1 VIIIYVKELMIHR
14 SNIMKQI
21 LAFGDSN
28 TWGLVPGSRS
38 LERYPWGVRWTSRLQ
53 EMKSDIHVAE
63 EGLCGRTTVFEDEL
77 RPGRKGVSTLDPLL
91 ESQYPV
97 DAVILMLGTNDC
109 KTYYKASSYVIG
121 KGIER
126 CLDAIEKY
134 VPAEKILLI
143 SPIHLGD
150 DVWRPEKDPE
160 FNRESVAV
168 SKELRKVY
176 EDIARRRGTAF
187 LAASD
192 HVVPSSVDDEHMN
205 EDGHRIFAEVVYS
218 ELSRMSV

>member
-1 VIIIYVKELMIHR
+1 
-14 SNIMKQI
+14 MKQI

-38 LERYPWGVRWTSRLQ
+38 QERYPWGVRWTSILQ
-53 EMKSDIHVAE
+53 EKNKDVRIAE

-77 RPGRKGVSTLDPLL
+77 RPGRKGVNTLDPLM

-109 KTYYKASSYVIG
+109 KTLYNASAHLIG
-121 KGIER
+121 QGIER
-126 CLDAIEKY
+126 CLDTLEKY

-160 FNRESVAV
+160 FNKDSVET
-168 SKELRKVY
+168 SKELRGVY
-176 EDIARRRGTAF
+176 EDIAKKRGTAF

-192 HVVPSSVDDEHMN
+192 HVTPSKVDDEHM
-205 EDGHRIFAEVVYS
+205 DDAGHRIFAEVVYE
-218 ELSRMSV
+218 ELNKMQI